1 MGRFRMEDRILAG
14 IGVVAVIASLIIGG
28 TTGSQSRGTTWDVET
43 DTTSQATSA
52 SGHRGTS
59 WD

>member
-1 MGRFRMEDRILAG
+1 MSRFPSEDRILAG

-28 TTGSQSRGTTWDVET
+28 TTTSSQSRGSSWDAGT
-43 DTTSQATSA
+43 DATSQATSQY
-52 SGHRGTS
+52 RGSS